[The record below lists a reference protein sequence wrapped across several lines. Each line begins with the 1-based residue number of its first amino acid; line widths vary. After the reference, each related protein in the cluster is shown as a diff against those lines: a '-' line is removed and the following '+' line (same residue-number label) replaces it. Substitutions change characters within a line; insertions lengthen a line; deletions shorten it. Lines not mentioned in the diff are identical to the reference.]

1 MTLGWK
7 VALLNIVRHRRRSL
21 ITLVAIVFGCASLI
35 VFGGFVQS
43 MYEGM
48 RESMIRSQLGHI
60 QVYAKGYS
68 QYGNIDPERYMVPA
82 PVLEQIVRVIA
93 KKTQAL
99 VVAPRLNFNG
109 LLSDGKQS
117 IAISGI
123 GITAEKEVLLS
134 SAIRIVDGEDL
145 FAEDRSAAHLGEG
158 LFNAL
163 NAQVGDYLTLL
174 ASTGDGAINAVD
186 VQVAG
191 VISTG
196 VKVLDDRLLRV
207 NLSLAQ
213 ELLYTSDVTR
223 LLVLLEETS
232 MTSESVTRLTMAF
245 REHGLVLELKSWEE
259 LAGYYH
265 QVVGLFDG
273 VFDFIT
279 VIVLVIIA
287 LSISNTMLMSVMER
301 TREIGTIRAMGGT
314 PTQVVGLILLESMFL
329 GVIGGLLGL
338 LGGILMARGVNFGEW
353 MMPRPPGSTEDYPIR
368 ILIVPDILF
377 KTFVLGVLTAFFS
390 CVYPAVKASRIAV
403 VDALRFA

>member
-1 MTLGWK
+1 M
-7 VALLNIVRHRRRSL
+7 
-21 ITLVAIVFGCASLI
+21 
-35 VFGGFVQS
+35 
-43 MYEGM
+43 
-48 RESMIRSQLGHI
+48 
-60 QVYAKGYS
+60 
-68 QYGNIDPERYMVPA
+68 
-82 PVLEQIVRVIA
+82 
-93 KKTQAL
+93 
-99 VVAPRLNFNG
+99 
-109 LLSDGKQS
+109 
-117 IAISGI
+117 
-123 GITAEKEVLLS
+123 
-134 SAIRIVDGEDL
+134 
-145 FAEDRSAAHLGEG
+145 
-158 LFNAL
+158 
-163 NAQVGDYLTLL
+163 
-174 ASTGDGAINAVD
+174 
-186 VQVAG
+186 G
-191 VISTG
+191 VINTG

-207 NLSLAQ
+207 NLSLSQ

-259 LAGYYH
+259 LADYYH

-301 TREIGTIRAMGGT
+301 TRELGTIRAMGGT

-368 ILIVPDILF
+368 ILIAPDILL